1 MERNSNKLTVIDG
14 ETLMDQRLP
23 PTKFCVDTLIPQGLC
38 ILGGAPKVGKSWL
51 VLDLCIHIAKGEPI
65 WNLSVTK
72 GEVLYLCLE
81 DSQRRIQERLN
92 IVTDDV
98 PPSIYFATGHTSL
111 EEGLIDWLRS
121 FKKEHPLI
129 SFVAIDTFQMVRH
142 LSVEVSYSGDYAEMQ
157 PLKAL
162 AEELQ
167 ISLLLVHHLR
177 KLSDRD
183 PLNKLS
189 GSTGIIGSVDA
200 VFVLDK
206 DDRVQRSATL
216 IASGRDIRDR
226 KMRLELDA
234 ENCRW
239 SLLSDSLV
247 TPESVMPE
255 ELSALLDFMR
265 ETPNYT
271 GSNTDLAETLSH
283 RLEKVVN
290 ANALKRMMNRWRFAL
305 EEQGVFFESK
315 RSNGKKFVKIHYL
328 APFSQPESASSA
340 SGDDISSVLQFSVP
354 PVPAVSDEEY
364 ERVRLSVIS
373 PL

>member
-1 MERNSNKLTVIDG
+1 MERISNNLTVIDS
-14 ETLMDQRLP
+14 ETLMDQRFL
-23 PTKFCVDTLIPQGLC
+23 PTKFCVDTLLPQGLC

-51 VLDLCIHIAKGEPI
+51 VLDLCIHIARGEPF
-65 WNLSVTK
+65 WNLSVSQ
-72 GEVLYLCLE
+72 GEALYLCLE
-81 DSQRRIQERLN
+81 DSLRRIQERLN

-98 PPSIYFATGHTSL
+98 PSGIYFATGHTSL

-142 LSVEVSYSGDYAEMQ
+142 SSIEVSYSGDYTEMQ
-157 PLKAL
+157 PLKEL

-167 ISLLLVHHLR
+167 ITLLLVHHLR

-255 ELSALLDFMR
+255 ELSALLDFMK
-265 ETPNYT
+265 ETPSYT
-271 GSNTDLAETLSH
+271 ASNTDLAEILS
-283 RLEKVVN
+283 RRIGKEVN
-290 ANALKRMMNRWRFAL
+290 ANALKRMMNRWRFTL

-315 RSNGKKFVKIHYL
+315 RSNGKKFVKIEYFT
-328 APFSQPESASSA
+328 PFSEVQSASSD
-340 SGDDISSVLQFSVP
+340 SGDDISSALQFSVP
-354 PVPAVSDEEY
+354 PVPVVSNEEY
-364 ERVRLSVIS
+364 ERGRLPVIS

>member
-98 PPSIYFATGHTSL
+98 PPGIYFATGHTSL

-142 LSVEVSYSGDYAEMQ
+142 SSVEVSYSGDYAEMQ

-255 ELSALLDFMR
+255 ELSSLLDFMR

-283 RLEKVVN
+283 RLEKEVN

-315 RSNGKKFVKIHYL
+315 RSNGRKFVKIHYL
-328 APFSQPESASSA
+328 APVSQLESASSA

-354 PVPAVSDEEY
+354 PVPVVSDEES

>member
-98 PPSIYFATGHTSL
+98 PPGIYFATGHTSL

-142 LSVEVSYSGDYAEMQ
+142 SSVEVSYSGDYAEMQ

-177 KLSDRD
+177 KLSDHD

-255 ELSALLDFMR
+255 ELSSLLDFMR

-283 RLEKVVN
+283 RLEKEVN

-315 RSNGKKFVKIHYL
+315 RSNGRKFVKIHYL
-328 APFSQPESASSA
+328 APVSQLESASSA

-354 PVPAVSDEEY
+354 PVPVVSDEES